1 MSETRTKDPNQG
13 AVQLKLVV
21 ASAAEAVKTIKERF
35 GEEAKVLSV
44 KQSESGGIARLLQKP
59 RLEVIVEVPRSSI
72 EKRSGSQIAN
82 THLDFGTREIPN
94 AEAETIRPESSMAKE
109 AISNPLAAER
119 KEVSDQKPSESP
131 MSQVPEN
138 KSTEPLSKMGYFATA
153 VDEEEA
159 PVSED
164 PVPEAPLG
172 TAANPVRRGTMENVK
187 KVIAMLQS
195 VGFEDSM
202 IERIR
207 YEIDF
212 RSIGERSTVEL
223 YGAVCEWLQNQF
235 PKNRLSISGRRRA
248 FIGSCGAGKT
258 SALCKALSTDV
269 FMSGLEPQVLKLDGD
284 VPNPSDGLETF
295 CEIMG
300 ASFHRSWEDVEEHSP
315 EKPLYIDL
323 PGVRFQNESSV
334 EACKEV
340 LDELD
345 VDERVMVLNAAYDS
359 ESIAEAMLCG
369 ERMGATAVVFTH
381 LDEARKTGKL
391 WRYVLNGRIRPLF
404 FSNGPNPAGDHIQDP
419 FGALLEKT
427 FPHGSSLVRSEVE
440 RRSSQP
446 IEEVAA
452 V

>member
-1 MSETRTKDPNQG
+1 MNETRTKNPNQS
-13 AVQLKLVV
+13 AVQIKLVV

-59 RLEVIVEVPRSSI
+59 RLEVIVEVPQSTIENRSS
-72 EKRSGSQIAN
+72 SQIAN
-82 THLDFGTREIPN
+82 THSDSGTREIPN
-94 AEAETIRPESSMAKE
+94 TEAETIRPETNIAQES
-109 AISNPLAAER
+109 ISNPMTAET
-119 KEVSDQKPSESP
+119 KEVSDQKSFESSLP
-131 MSQVPEN
+131 QASEN
-138 KSTEPLSKMGYFATA
+138 KSEPLSKKDYFASA
-153 VDEEEA
+153 IEEEEA
-159 PVSED
+159 PLSED
-164 PVPEAPLG
+164 PVSEAPLG

-235 PKNRLSISGRRRA
+235 PKNRPSISGRRRA

-300 ASFHRSWEDVEEHSP
+300 TSFHRSWEDVEEHSS

-323 PGVRFQNESSV
+323 PGVRLQNESSV
-334 EACKEV
+334 AACKEV
-340 LDELD
+340 LDELY
-345 VDERVMVLNAAYDS
+345 VDERVLVLNAAYDS

-381 LDEARKTGKL
+381 LDEARKAGKL